1 MVTELRT
8 LMHDTVAT
16 PPHDDT
22 DLAAVLRTGRRRV
35 RTRQIGAAGGLALA
49 TAAVVTAGALAWP
62 GDEPPDFASAGVP
75 LPAGPVL
82 RLDDAT
88 RAVEGEDY
96 RVLASY
102 TNDNLNRDNGEYFD
116 GVTDDGQILFREG
129 QTMERPRERWA
140 LMDPATEEKDY
151 LPHHGSDAANLQV
164 IGLGGDRLVFVG
176 SLDDSGDSSRLAV
189 LVFDR
194 GTGEWEVTEPDDLPR
209 VGDPFGH
216 ALGPD
221 GRVYVRVPATQ
232 GEPPPGGWPMVDGE
246 AEDADAEGDTYRLW
260 SVPLDG
266 GDPRDEGMLVGDI
279 AFTDDSMVWT
289 DSTNGAAGRVHV
301 RDLTSG
307 EESSFDPELGERCN
321 LLEFA
326 ATDDRVV
333 MSQYCG
339 TYDDV
344 RDDRVQ
350 VMTTD
355 GDQVATVQGS
365 GVEGALAEV
374 GDVFTIESW
383 EPGHDGTYV
392 YDLDTDRF
400 LRVSDGMSS
409 WSTSGPTPDGQFLW
423 NTPVNGNKGMTQHL
437 GELIR

>member
-16 PPHDDT
+16 PPHDGT

-35 RTRQIGAAGGLALA
+35 RTRRIGVAGGLALA
-49 TAAVVTAGALAWP
+49 TAAVVTVGALAWP
-62 GDEPPDFASAGVP
+62 SDDPPDFAAAGVP

-82 RLDDAT
+82 RLGDAT
-88 RAVEGEDY
+88 TAVEGRDY

-116 GVTDDGQILFREG
+116 GVTDDGLILFREG
-129 QTMERPRERWA
+129 QTMERPRERRA
-140 LMDPATEEKDY
+140 LMDPATGDKVY
-151 LPHHGSDAANLQV
+151 LPDHGSDATIFEVL
-164 IGLGGDRLVFVG
+164 GLGSDRLVFLG
-176 SLDDSGDSSRLAV
+176 SYDDSGDSSRLAI

-194 GTGEWEVTEPDDLPR
+194 DTGLWTVTMNDDLPR

-221 GRVYVRVPATQ
+221 DRVYVRVPATQ

-246 AEDADAEGDTYRLW
+246 ADDADAEGETYRLW

-266 GDPRDEGMLVGDI
+266 GVPRDEGMTVGDI

-301 RDLTSG
+301 RDLSTG

-321 LLEFA
+321 LLGFGA
-326 ATDDRVV
+326 NDDRVV

-339 TYDDV
+339 TYDGV

-355 GDQVATVQGS
+355 GDQVATVQGN
-365 GVEGALAEV
+365 GVEGALAEA
-374 GDVFTIESW
+374 GDALTIESS
-383 EPGHDGTYV
+383 EPGRSGTYV
-392 YDLDTDRF
+392 YDLDTGEF
-400 LRVSDGMSS
+400 LRVSDDSSS
-409 WSTSGPTPDGQFLW
+409 WSTSGPTPDGQFLY
-423 NTPVNGNKGMTQHL
+423 NIPTNGNKGMIEHL